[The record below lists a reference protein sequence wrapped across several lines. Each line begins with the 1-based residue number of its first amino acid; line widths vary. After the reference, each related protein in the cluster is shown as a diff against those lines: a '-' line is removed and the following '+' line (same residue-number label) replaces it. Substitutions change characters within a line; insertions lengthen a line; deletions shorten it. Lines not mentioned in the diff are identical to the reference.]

1 MKRREFITLLG
12 GAAAVWPLAARA
24 QQRAMPVIGYLSV
37 GSPESDAS
45 RLTGLRRGLN
55 QTGYIE
61 GRSLVIEYRWA
72 GGRPDRW
79 TELAAEL
86 AGLRVDIVVTASD
99 PAVRAAK
106 QAMPATPIVFA
117 IASDPVGRGL
127 VSSLARPGG
136 SVTGLAN
143 LVLDT
148 VGKRLELLREIIP
161 ALDRVAV
168 MANAGFP
175 EALLEMEA
183 FEPLAKAQGLDVT
196 AVEIRRTEDIAP
208 ALEHLGSRAQ
218 ALYVCPDPLML
229 VNRLRIVTVVL
240 GLRLPTMYAYRD
252 YVEAGGLISY
262 GPNIAVNFRR
272 AAEFVDKILR
282 GTKPGDLPVEQP
294 TKFDLVINLITAR
307 ALGLTIAPPLLARAD
322 EVIE

>member
-12 GAAAVWPLAARA
+12 SAAMWPLAARA
-24 QQRAMPVIGYLSV
+24 QQAKPPTIGVLGTTSHSAWLPWLTAFVERLRELSW
-37 GSPESDAS
+37 
-45 RLTGLRRGLN
+45 
-55 QTGYIE
+55 IE
-61 GRSLVIEYRWA
+61 GRTVAIEYRWA

-79 TELAAEL
+79 AELAAEL
-86 AGLRVDIVVTASD
+86 AKLRPDIVVTASD

-117 IASDPVGRGL
+117 ISADPVGSGL

-148 VGKRLELLREIIP
+148 VGKRVELLREIIP

-218 ALYVCPDPLML
+218 ALYVCPDPLVL
-229 VNRLRIVTVVL
+229 VNRLRIVTLVL

-262 GPNIAVNFRR
+262 GPNIALNFRR
-272 AAEFVDKILR
+272 AAEFDGKRHQQERQRR
-282 GTKPGDLPVEQP
+282 GWCTCAAKGRRVSKPSRC
-294 TKFDLVINLITAR
+294 NRSNA
-307 ALGLTIAPPLLARAD
+307 
-322 EVIE
+322 